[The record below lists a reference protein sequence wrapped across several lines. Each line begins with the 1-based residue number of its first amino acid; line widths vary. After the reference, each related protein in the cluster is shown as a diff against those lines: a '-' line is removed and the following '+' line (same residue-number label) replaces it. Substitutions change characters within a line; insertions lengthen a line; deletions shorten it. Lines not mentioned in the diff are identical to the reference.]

1 MLSDYRLPPV
11 GRPLR
16 RLLPPPDFTPP
27 FTEED
32 TNGIAT
38 DTTES

>member
-1 MLSDYRLPPV
+1 MQNDYRLPPV
-11 GRPLR
+11 ERPLR

-27 FTEED
+27 FAEED

-38 DTTES
+38 DTPES